1 MKKQQLAALA
11 LCLTSASAMA
21 HHDSNVH
28 YDKKKEVV
36 HKDVTVTE
44 WQFKNPHATLVFE
57 APNGG
62 KEAVE
67 WTSQNLMAN
76 RLGRWGYSEETF
88 KPGEVVTVYGNP
100 SKVGRPD
107 MATTKIVRSDGSVVN
122 LSKPAQGWT
131 PPKAEPGVYDDE
143 RDFSGVWQLIRGPIP
158 EPILEKVMPEGAY
171 LWERPKLED
180 MPLTKA
186 GLAFHKNWTSD
197 FDVCRP
203 TSGWMGQGAP
213 FLNEIE
219 KRRGGRLHIRSE
231 YLDHERTI
239 WLDGRGHPSLGLSP
253 RSYSGHSSAHWE
265 GNELVI
271 ETVNMLPN
279 QITRSGVYHSEDAIM
294 RERIYRE
301 GDVLVWQRVIDDPK
315 HFTQLIASP
324 LRFKRS
330 ASSEAPAYGECTPYK

>member
-1 MKKQQLAALA
+1 MNKLTFAGLALSLAA
-11 LCLTSASAMA
+11 SSVMA

-28 YDKKKEVV
+28 YDKKEEIV

-44 WQFKNPHATLVFE
+44 WRFSNPHATLVFK
-57 APNGG
+57 APNEEG
-62 KEAVE
+62 KTVE
-67 WTSQNLMAN
+67 WTGQNLMAN
-76 RLGRWGYSEETF
+76 RLARWGYSADTF

-100 SKVGRPD
+100 SSVGRPD
-107 MATTKIVRSDGSVVN
+107 MVSNKIVRSNGEVIN
-122 LSKPAQGWT
+122 LGKPAKGWT
-131 PPKAEPGVYDDE
+131 PPEAEVGVYDDD

-158 EPILEKVMPEGAY
+158 QDILDKVMPEGAY
-171 LWERPKLED
+171 LWERPKLEE
-180 MPLTKA
+180 MPLTDA
-186 GLAFHKNWTSD
+186 GKAFHKNWTSD

-203 TSGWMGQGAP
+203 TSAWMGQGAP

-219 KRRGGRLHIRSE
+219 KRSGGRMHIRSE

-239 WLDGRGHPSLGLSP
+239 WLDGRGHPSLDLIP
-253 RSYSGHSSAHWE
+253 RSYSGHSSGHWE

-279 QITRSGVYHSEDAIM
+279 QITRSGVYHSEDAVM
-294 RERIYRE
+294 TERIYRE

-324 LRFKRS
+324 LRFKR
-330 ASSEAPAYGECTPYK
+330 APYPEAPAYGECVPY